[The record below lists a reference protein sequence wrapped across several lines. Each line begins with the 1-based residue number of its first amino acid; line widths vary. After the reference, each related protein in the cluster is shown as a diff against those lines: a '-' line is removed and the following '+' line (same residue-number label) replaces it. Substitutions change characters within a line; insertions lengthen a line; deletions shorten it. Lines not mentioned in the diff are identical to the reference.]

1 MSTPSN
7 EMHKQYLEANSKADH
22 FLLGAIVAACA
33 YLAQSNPYAP
43 LGINP
48 QTLFLIDLLVLG
60 LAAFF
65 AYRRVENSVQVV
77 KYNAMFLE
85 GRENGD
91 RAKFLEGRQLANDY
105 ADSTTIHRHI
115 RNGLIAV
122 GFFLY
127 VGAKIWLAYNLV
139 H

>member
-7 EMHKQYLEANSKADH
+7 EMHKQYLDANSKADH

-43 LGINP
+43 LGMNP
-48 QTLFLIDLLVLG
+48 QTLFLIDLIVLG

-65 AYRRVENSVQVV
+65 AYRRVENAVQVI

-85 GRENGD
+85 GFEN
-91 RAKFLEGRQLANDY
+91 RNEAKFLEGRRLANDY
-105 ADSTTIHRHI
+105 AESTILHRHV
-115 RNGLIAV
+115 RNSLIAL
-122 GFFLY
+122 GFVLY
-127 VGAKIWLAYNLV
+127 VTAKIWMAYKLV
-139 H
+139 G